1 MKAKYYLKVS
11 KAADLEKKNERVF
24 YRLLEMF
31 PGLLSWTT
39 IIGAFVLSY
48 FKPLWV
54 AIFIIVFA
62 LYWVAKAFYF
72 SFYLRASYKR
82 LKESQKEKWLENL
95 KNLSPDKYNLPIQNW
110 KEIYHL
116 IVLPMYNESLEVVK
130 DAFDSL
136 TKCNYPKDKM
146 IVVLAIEERAGE
158 KARKVAEAIQ
168 KDYGDKFFRF
178 LVTVHPKNLPGEIPA
193 KSSNESWASKKA
205 KLLID
210 ELKIPYEKVIY
221 SSFDI
226 DTVVYPEYFACL
238 TYRYLTTEKPLR
250 TSFQPIP
257 LFLNNIWQV
266 PSISRVFALS
276 TSFWH
281 IINQEREEK
290 LVTFSSHSMPF
301 KALVDVG
308 FKMPNVVS
316 DDSRIFWQCFLYY
329 DGDYYVKPLFYPI
342 SMDANLA
349 ETFWKTLKHIYKQQR
364 RWAYGAGEVPYA
376 IFGFIKNKKIPL
388 RKKISFASEL
398 IEGHW
403 NWACGSIILLF
414 LGWLPTVLGGY
425 AFSQTLF
432 AYNLPRIVGRILT
445 IAMIGLFSSA
455 YYTFYIL
462 PPKSRE
468 KKRRFNTFFVIFE
481 WLTLPFTMVFF
492 TSLPALDAQ
501 TRWLFGK
508 YMGFWVTPKI
518 RKNNDN

>member
-1 MKAKYYLKVS
+1 
-11 KAADLEKKNERVF
+11 
-24 YRLLEMF
+24 
-31 PGLLSWTT
+31 
-39 IIGAFVLSY
+39 
-48 FKPLWV
+48 
-54 AIFIIVFA
+54 
-62 LYWVAKAFYF
+62 
-72 SFYLRASYKR
+72 
-82 LKESQKEKWLENL
+82 
-95 KNLSPDKYNLPIQNW
+95 
-110 KEIYHL
+110 
-116 IVLPMYNESLEVVK
+116 MYNESLEVVK

-316 DDSRIFWQCFLYY
+316 SCVCL
-329 DGDYYVKPLFYPI
+329 
-342 SMDANLA
+342 
-349 ETFWKTLKHIYKQQR
+349 
-364 RWAYGAGEVPYA
+364 
-376 IFGFIKNKKIPL
+376 
-388 RKKISFASEL
+388 
-398 IEGHW
+398 
-403 NWACGSIILLF
+403 
-414 LGWLPTVLGGY
+414 
-425 AFSQTLF
+425 
-432 AYNLPRIVGRILT
+432 
-445 IAMIGLFSSA
+445 
-455 YYTFYIL
+455 
-462 PPKSRE
+462 
-468 KKRRFNTFFVIFE
+468 
-481 WLTLPFTMVFF
+481 
-492 TSLPALDAQ
+492 
-501 TRWLFGK
+501 
-508 YMGFWVTPKI
+508 
-518 RKNNDN
+518 NN